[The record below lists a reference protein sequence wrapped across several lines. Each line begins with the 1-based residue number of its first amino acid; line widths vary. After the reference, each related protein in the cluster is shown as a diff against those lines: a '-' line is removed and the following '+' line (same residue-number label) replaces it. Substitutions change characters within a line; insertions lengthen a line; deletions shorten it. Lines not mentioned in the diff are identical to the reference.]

1 MSARRRL
8 LVPAV
13 VLAAGLLAPAPAA
26 GAADRLDA
34 LAVQLRDGPVA
45 VDPEMSWFFTRAD
58 DARLERTLR
67 RSPLDVYVAVLALL
81 DADES
86 GGDGERVA
94 VGLHRRL
101 QRPGLYLVVD
111 EAGYIDA
118 RAYSVPRQVSLGYG
132 IKPPPCCTE
141 DPDVGE
147 ISGRVMQIVGDIAD
161 NPPGDTTDA
170 ATLRALK
177 PYGSRPR
184 YDPDESTREASL
196 ASAIMGGMLGLIA
209 GGFARRNARRQAAAE
224 AAGNRRRRRRRG
236 RRGGRR
242 R

>member
-1 MSARRRL
+1 MRLRRQL
-8 LVPAV
+8 LVGAAL
-13 VLAAGLLAPAPAA
+13 LAGGLLAPAPAS
-26 GAADRLDA
+26 AADRLDV
-34 LAVQLRDGPVA
+34 LATQLRDSPVA
-45 VDPEMSWFFTRAD
+45 VDSEMSWFFTRAD
-58 DARLERTLR
+58 AARLERTLR
-67 RSPLDVYVAVLALL
+67 GSPLDVYVVVLALL

-101 QRPGLYLVVD
+101 KRPGLYLVVD

-118 RAYSVPRQVSLGYG
+118 RAYSVPRRISLGYG
-132 IKPPPCCTE
+132 IRQPPCCTE
-141 DPDVGE
+141 DPDVEE
-147 ISGRVMQIVGDIAD
+147 ISGRVVQVVEDIAD
-161 NPPGDTTDA
+161 NPPGDTTDDA
-170 ATLRALK
+170 QLRPLK
-177 PYGSRPR
+177 PYGYRPP
-184 YDPDESTREASL
+184 YDPDDSTREASL

-209 GGFARRNARRQAAAE
+209 GGFARRNARRHAAAE